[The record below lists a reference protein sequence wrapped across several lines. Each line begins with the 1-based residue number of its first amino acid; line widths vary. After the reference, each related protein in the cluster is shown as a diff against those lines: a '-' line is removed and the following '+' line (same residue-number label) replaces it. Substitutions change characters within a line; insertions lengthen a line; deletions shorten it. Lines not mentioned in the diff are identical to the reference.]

1 MSKISYWVI
10 SVGVT
15 VFLLVGVCSCDK
27 GGDHHPSIYFQIKPD
42 SVTYE
47 STFVSLPRDTVF
59 SLNLN
64 ASKSG
69 LENLLRSVTIAK
81 SVNGS
86 ADSLILQ
93 ANIYTTFFNQYYAY
107 QAGDSGDIERYTFKV
122 TNDEGLSSSIQFV
135 DTVR

>member
-1 MSKISYWVI
+1 MNKIWSI
-10 SVGVT
+10 ALLLGGIGILLLGVS
-15 VFLLVGVCSCDK
+15 SCDK
-27 GGDHHPSIYFQIKPD
+27 GGNHHPSIYFQIRPD
-42 SVTYE
+42 SVTYQ
-47 STFVSLPRDTVF
+47 STFVSIPRDTVF
-59 SLNLN
+59 SLYVN

-107 QAGDSGDIERYTFKV
+107 QAGDSGDIERYTFTA